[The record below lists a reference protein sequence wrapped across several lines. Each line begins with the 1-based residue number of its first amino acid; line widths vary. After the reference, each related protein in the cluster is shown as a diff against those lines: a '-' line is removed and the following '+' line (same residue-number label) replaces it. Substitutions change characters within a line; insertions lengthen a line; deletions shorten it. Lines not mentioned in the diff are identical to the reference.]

1 MKFDITNYKGKYAM
15 HCKDAKEAREF
26 CDYLHSVGKKWNN
39 GESYTLVINWS
50 FFEDETCYCFNQGYI
65 DTVSCCNYKGFTILE
80 WSDFTTKFTK
90 SDLRDGMVVEL
101 ANGNRYLVLGENFIN
116 KIGYLCISDYSDGLD
131 TDTEPYNW
139 NVNKVYK
146 SSAYNT
152 DFIFKDEYLTLIW
165 KRPKKTKPI
174 EMTLEEVC
182 KELGR
187 EIKIIK

>member
-1 MKFDITNYKGKYAM
+1 MKFDIANYKGQYAM
-15 HCKDAKEAREF
+15 HCKTARESREF
-26 CDYLHSVGKKWNN
+26 CDYLDGLGKTWKSR
-39 GESYTLVINWS
+39 ETYAMATNWS
-50 FFEDETCYCFNQGYI
+50 VFKSETCYCFNDGMISRLSCCKRDGYI
-65 DTVSCCNYKGFTILE
+65 ILE
-80 WSDFTTKFTK
+80 WSDFVTKFTK
-90 SDLRDGMVVEL
+90 GDLRDGMVVEL

-131 TDTEPYNW
+131 MNTEPYNW

-146 SSAYNT
+146 SSAYST

-165 KRPKKTKPI
+165 ERPQKTTPI

-182 KELGR
+182 RELGR